1 MGFSWARYF
10 LLSVTA
16 QHKKAG
22 KRPDVADISAVW
34 LVCVDEKVGLNLMQ
48 SYIPKIDFLATSS
61 IIIVTSPSIQ
71 LWENVIIKYLK
82 CAVNSYTTDKGR
94 NGVYYLPA

>member
-22 KRPDVADISAVW
+22 KRPDVADISAFW
-34 LVCVDEKVGLNLMQ
+34 LVSVAEQVGLNLMQ
-48 SYIPKIDFLATSS
+48 PYIPKIDFLATSS
-61 IIIVTSPSIQ
+61 IIIVTTTSIQ
-71 LWENVIIKYLK
+71 LWENVIIKVVKMCSKLLH
-82 CAVNSYTTDKGR
+82 NRQG
-94 NGVYYLPA
+94 P